1 VTLKERL
8 TTLLPVGKKRKRLK
22 IISLIV
28 VCLLLSGFSWTW
40 FLEFTMRAAFPFED
54 AVDASLILNFSE
66 IVNVEDF
73 GTHLDNPLIAE
84 QLLDSIHA
92 NVSTDLYNMI
102 EIPDMREET
111 LGRRI
116 LRTIFDRLFT

>member
-1 VTLKERL
+1 
-8 TTLLPVGKKRKRLK
+8 
-22 IISLIV
+22 
-28 VCLLLSGFSWTW
+28 
-40 FLEFTMRAAFPFED
+40 MRAAFPFED

>member
-1 VTLKERL
+1 MTLIERL
-8 TTLLPVGKKRKRLK
+8 TTFLPVGKKRKRLK

-28 VCLLLSGFSWTW
+28 VCLLLSGFTWTW
-40 FLEFTMRAAFPFED
+40 FLEFTMRVMFPFDD
-54 AVDASLILNFSE
+54 AVDAYLILNFSE
-66 IVNVEDF
+66 IVSVEDF
-73 GTHLDNPLIAE
+73 GTHLVDTLIAD
-84 QLLDSIHA
+84 QLLDGIHA
-92 NVSTDLYNMI
+92 HMSADIYNMI

>member
-1 VTLKERL
+1 MTLKERL
-8 TTLLPVGKKRKRLK
+8 TTFLPVEKKRKRLK
-22 IISLIV
+22 ILGLIV
-28 VCLLLSGFSWTW
+28 VCLLLSGFTWTW
-40 FLEFTMRAAFPFED
+40 FLEFTMRVMFPFED
-54 AVDASLILNFSE
+54 AVDTNLILNFSE

-73 GTHLDNPLIAE
+73 GTHLNSPLIAE
-84 QLLDSIHA
+84 QLLDGIHA
-92 NVSTDLYNMI
+92 NVSADIYNMI